1 MSLEKNKAM
10 IRKGV
15 EEVNKRNLAVLD
27 EFIAP
32 DYVDHTNPLRGLED
46 VKQFYTKAFK
56 DFPDYHRT
64 IEDIIA
70 EGEKV
75 WLLAEVTATHKG
87 EWLSFLPYI
96 NKNVRLVPTDK
107 KTKFTYVGLYHI
119 VDGKIAE
126 RRSIHALVEFYK
138 DIGVIEYTEKAKQL
152 FPE

>member
-15 EEVNKRNLAVLD
+15 EEVNKRNIAVLD

-70 EGEKV
+70 EGDKV
-75 WLLAEVTATHKG
+75 WVRYKITATD
-87 EWLSFLPYI
+87 
-96 NKNVRLVPTDK
+96 PTDK
-107 KTKFTYVGLYHI
+107 KMELAQVAIYRI
-119 VDGKIAE
+119 VNGKI
-126 RRSIHALVEFYK
+126 VEGWSVPQVVSK
-138 DIGVIEYTEKAKQL
+138 EKKLKVA
-152 FPE
+152 